1 MIAVATSQRF
11 IPISA
16 RFCLPIFYQ
25 RFFLV
30 GNGLRSR
37 RGLFMDAL
45 LRGALFSIWL
55 LTGVWLFHCPLL
67 LRFTF
72 DQRRTGDRMASFRR
86 AARPV

>member
-1 MIAVATSQRF
+1 MIAMATSQRF
-11 IPISA
+11 IPVTA
-16 RFCLPIFYQ
+16 RPRLAIFYQ

-30 GNGLRSR
+30 GNGLRPR
-37 RGLFMDAL
+37 RGLLMDAL

-72 DQRRTGDRMASFRR
+72 DQRRTRARMTSFRR